1 MIPCELKYD
10 KDGLL
15 YLEDDN
21 VFKRKS
27 LHIDKRTGIDEY
39 FQGFFYSLDSTDDY
53 IIKYNSTEFTKK
65 EIVAVKEMLKTLVEK
80 QKNISRVDFPIGY
93 LVHMKKLSGLII
105 KYYKDSISF
114 YDIIKTRDF
123 NYLGKYYSHDDN
135 ILHNL
140 FLLYQDVLDIIY
152 ELLDNDICYTDIN
165 PGNVIITD
173 NQIKLIDFDHKYV
186 LFNQKDTILKDV
198 MNNFSQFVK
207 VTLRN
212 YNFYYQVDTFFKHD
226 EEKEYLKKLENTI
239 RKGR

>member
-1 MIPCELKYD
+1 MIPLELQYD
-10 KDGLL
+10 EDGLL

-21 VFKRKS
+21 VFKRNS
-27 LHIDKRTGIDEY
+27 LHIDKRLEIDGY
-39 FQGFFYSLDSTDDY
+39 FQKFFYSFDSTDDY

-65 EIVAVKEMLKTLVEK
+65 EIIATKEMLKALVEK
-80 QKNISRVDFPIGY
+80 QKNVLNVDFPIGY

-105 KYYKDSISF
+105 KYYKDSISLH
-114 YDIIKTRDF
+114 DIIKTRDL
-123 NYLGKYYSHDDN
+123 NYIGKYYYHDDN

-140 FLLYQDVLDIIY
+140 FLLYHDVLDLLY

-173 NQIKLIDFDHKYV
+173 NKVKLIDFDYRYV

-198 MNNFSQFVK
+198 MYNFSQFVK

-212 YNFYYQVDTFFKHD
+212 YNLYYQLDTFFKHD
-226 EEKEYLKKLENTI
+226 EEKKYLKKLENKI
-239 RKGR
+239 RKG